1 MEWFPECVSTMYLD
15 IGKEKNML
23 QCILHHNHLM
33 IKIVFFDADQ
43 KNKRLGVNAK
53 FQSRLDT
60 IGRRGGNEG

>member
-1 MEWFPECVSTMYLD
+1 MLETIWHKEWFQTVLD
-15 IGKEKNML
+15 
-23 QCILHHNHLM
+23 HNHLM
-33 IKIVFFDADQ
+33 NKIVFFDADQ